1 MERADIFRNDG
12 GLNMDN
18 DKSMIETLKSINETL
33 KCISQ
38 TLLMMCE
45 YLSEDEY
52 TKEERRRKKNHEEG
66 RRRVNELINQKNGR
80 FPVV

>member
-1 MERADIFRNDG
+1 
-12 GLNMDN
+12 MDN
-18 DKSMIETLKSINETL
+18 DKSMIETLDSINETL

-52 TKEERRRKKNHEEG
+52 TKEERRRKKNQEENH
-66 RRRVNELINQKNGR
+66 RRVMELMEKR
-80 FPVV
+80 RAPWE